1 MKPGDRFGRWTVIR
15 ASSPAKESAN
25 DEGLRSCVLTRCVC
39 GHEKVSS
46 CRTLQRGKSTGCKS
60 KTCAARWAASNEL
73 KARLDT
79 WLDGWI
85 REARERDDDSD
96 AAE

>member
-1 MKPGDRFGRWTVIR
+1 MTPGTRFGRWTVVR

-25 DEGLRSCVLTRCVC
+25 DEGVRSRVLTRCVC

-46 CRTLQRGKSTGCKS
+46 CRTLLRGKSTGCKS

-73 KARLDT
+73 KVRLDT
-79 WLDGWI
+79 WLDTWI
-85 REARERDDDSD
+85 KEAREPDEEWD